1 MITDNY
7 SITQLF
13 YKKELKM
20 ILDKEIIIKLQIP
33 TIANFLDREELY
45 TFLEIVS
52 LEPYDIKKSFGANVK
67 NKFEFLNLLFFTIA
81 KYSEFFNLKKDI
93 ERELQIILNNQLK
106 IDYKN
111 KEFTIHTNVGDVII
125 TPEIWD
131 YIVYLL
137 QLTYGKKVVLPPT
150 FSSEEERKFYEA
162 QKAAEAK
169 IAEIRSKNNSTDDEI
184 LIKMLLCITYKFP
197 SLTFDYLFNQTMAQI
212 HWLHNYAKGSVSY
225 EVNAQACAMGNMK
238 KNQKLDFF
246 IK

>member
-20 ILDKEIIIKLQIP
+20 ILDKEIIVKLQIP
-33 TIANFLDREELY
+33 AIADFLDGEELY
-45 TFLEIVS
+45 TFLEIIS
-52 LEPYDIKKSFGANVK
+52 WEPYDIKKNFGASVNS
-67 NKFEFLNLLFFTIA
+67 KFEFLNLLFFTLA
-81 KYSEFFNLKKDI
+81 KYSEFFNLKKSI
-93 ERELQIILNNQLK
+93 EKELQRILKNQLK
-106 IDYKN
+106 VDYVN

-169 IAEIRSKNNSTDDEI
+169 IAEIRSKNNDSDDEI

-212 HWLHNYAKGSVSY
+212 HWLHNLAKGSVSY